1 MGAIGGR
8 FYRSN
13 RIVGAKQAQAFG
25 LFAGEGAMAEV
36 TAAGQA
42 NHREEE
48 TNHLKPPPGI
58 QTVVRILD
66 RLFVGTGY
74 LAGALYGVLA
84 FFVTYDALARK
95 WGSYLGLPTTRV
107 TDEISGYMLAL
118 AATWGFAYAL
128 RTDAHVRID
137 VLFPYMG
144 RRLKAAMDFIAL
156 LLMALFAT
164 VVSWKIWVLV
174 LDSMESGIKSSTYL
188 LTPLYIPQGILGVGF
203 SLLALAAIFMA
214 LALLAG
220 WDLRATAPALENPEE
235 LPGNI

>member
-1 MGAIGGR
+1 
-8 FYRSN
+8 
-13 RIVGAKQAQAFG
+13 
-25 LFAGEGAMAEV
+25 MAEV

-42 NHREEE
+42 DRRAAEASN
-48 TNHLKPPPGI
+48 LKPTNARA
-58 QTVVRILD
+58 TVVRLLD
-66 RLFVGTGY
+66 LLFVGTGY
-74 LAGALYGVLA
+74 LAGALYGILA
-84 FFVTYDALARK
+84 LFVTYDVLARK

-128 RTDAHVRID
+128 RTDAHVRVD
-137 VLFPYMG
+137 VMFPYMG
-144 RRLKAAMDFIAL
+144 RRLKAAMDFISL
-156 LLMALFAT
+156 VLMALFAT
-164 VVSWKIWVLV
+164 VVSWKIWVLA

-203 SLLALAAIFMA
+203 SLLALAAAFMA

-220 WDLRATAPALENPEE
+220 WDLRAAAPGLEHKEE